1 MADSSIGAATPHS
14 KNVIKNLAAAQALSE
29 KEARAA
35 KREGRQQSPKAVLR
49 QRIKHLRTRYDG
61 GSAQLCMKNWH
72 ARSVLERLMLIRLQD
87 IFRERMVE
95 LGVPAADLPT
105 YKDVL
110 IAAGNVDAAIVADMS
125 DIEVAKWY
133 RPKPA

>member
-1 MADSSIGAATPHS
+1 MTVSPDHQATIQKLMTAS
-14 KNVIKNLAAAQALSE
+14 ALSE

-49 QRIKHLRTRYDG
+49 QRIKHLRVRYDR

-72 ARSVLERLMLIRLQD
+72 ARSVLERIMLIRLQD

-110 IAAGNVDAAIVADMS
+110 VAAGNVDAAIVADMS
-125 DIEVAKWY
+125 DLEVAKWY
-133 RPKPA
+133 RLKAD